1 MFVQSSIAI
10 IAGILLGW
18 FVQLATWRM
27 RERYLKLAALLGT
40 VCAGGI
46 VYVAAMYLSSPYVGE
61 IHETLRWALILLCV
75 VAFFLGLFHARV
87 LRASFLACVLAV
99 FIDVAAALGMGAAG
113 AGIRDWL
120 IMAHG
125 VDAHPLYTSFLIA
138 FTLALAFL
146 LILRPLRQRK
156 KRRRPYSFI

>member
-18 FVQLATWRM
+18 FVQLATWRL
-27 RERYLKLAALLGT
+27 RERYLTLAALLGA

-46 VYVAAMYLSSPYVGE
+46 VYVAVMYLSSPYVGE
-61 IHETLRWALILLCV
+61 IHETLRWSLILLCV

-99 FIDVAAALGMGAAG
+99 FIDVAAALGMGAAS

-120 IMAHG
+120 IIAHG
-125 VDAHPLYTSFLIA
+125 VDAQLPYTSFLLTFI
-138 FTLALAFL
+138 LVLVFL
-146 LILRPLRQRK
+146 SILRPLRQRK